1 MAWEITMENNI
12 DVYVS
17 ALHTSLHEKWE
28 LMQNLLKLTQEQEQ
42 ILSKGEMEPDDF
54 DALIQKKSVLLDR
67 MGELDK
73 GFQNLFDRI
82 GTSLK
87 EKKQQY
93 KEQIQEMQE
102 LIRKITSCGVKLE
115 ALEKKNK
122 NAFQTFT
129 AQKHK
134 EIHDFRVSN
143 RTAVSYYKNMANQH
157 QEGQSY
163 FLDKKK

>member
-1 MAWEITMENNI
+1 MENNI

-87 EKKQQY
+87 ENKQQY

-102 LIRKITSCGVKLE
+102 FIRKITACGVKLE
-115 ALEKKNK
+115 ALEKKK
-122 NAFQTFT
+122 
-129 AQKHK
+129 
-134 EIHDFRVSN
+134 
-143 RTAVSYYKNMANQH
+143 
-157 QEGQSY
+157 
-163 FLDKKK
+163 